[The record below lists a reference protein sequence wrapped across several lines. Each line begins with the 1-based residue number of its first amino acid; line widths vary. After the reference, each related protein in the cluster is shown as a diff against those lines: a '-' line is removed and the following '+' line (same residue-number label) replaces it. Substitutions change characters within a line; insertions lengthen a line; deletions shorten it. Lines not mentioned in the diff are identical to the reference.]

1 MSLRKSITISLILLV
16 VLFVFFEQGERVK
29 RGSRSYLV
37 VERIELGEGR
47 SILIML
53 DDEPFETAVPLYE
66 IHVNGQVVV
75 PTTFISGC
83 RPSGEGEFEVLST
96 RDNNVFALIWTKN
109 PGVIVVAY
117 DFATRASWPRGED
130 PYDWKIGLRPG
141 GGLLDL
147 LQAEYPQ
154 MKLTLS

>member
-16 VLFVFFEQGERVK
+16 VLFAVFEQGERVK
-29 RGSRSYLV
+29 RGSRSYEV

-47 SILIML
+47 SILILL
-53 DDEPFETAVPLYE
+53 DDEPFETSRPYYE

-75 PTTFISGC
+75 PTTFIFGC

-96 RDNNVFALIWTKN
+96 RDNNVFALVWTKN
-109 PGVIVVAY
+109 PGVVVVAF
-117 DFATRASWPRGED
+117 DFATHASWPRGED
-130 PYDWKIGLRPG
+130 PYDWEMGLRPG
-141 GGLLDL
+141 RGLLDL

-154 MKLTLS
+154 MKLSLS